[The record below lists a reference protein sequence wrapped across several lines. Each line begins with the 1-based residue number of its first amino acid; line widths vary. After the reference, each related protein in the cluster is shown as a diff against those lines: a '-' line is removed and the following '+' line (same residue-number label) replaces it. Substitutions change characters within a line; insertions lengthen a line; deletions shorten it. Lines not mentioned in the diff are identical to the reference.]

1 MNKLST
7 IFTLV
12 LLVFIS
18 SCQDFEEFQTDPN
31 STTRANPGL
40 LLTNIE
46 INAFGSIDLSA
57 AMACRYLVNVNLV
70 NDFQY
75 YGWDRAGFGIA
86 DGSTQTL
93 YHLLRQVDK
102 MEEEALNF
110 DNENYLAL
118 AKFFRAYTYE
128 QITRQFGDIPFSE
141 SLQAEEGLITP
152 AYDNQKTVY
161 LGILNLLE
169 EANELI
175 DPNSGAI
182 SGDVVYN
189 GDLSKWQKLINS
201 FRLRVLM
208 SLSLKENDTDLNLAA
223 SFNEIFSDP
232 ERYPIMESVEDN
244 CQFTYSE
251 ETGNTYPFWR
261 SASITTSYIL
271 EESFIDRLKEFQ
283 DPRLFVLADPEDIAS
298 GMDEFDFESYNG
310 FNGSAPININT
321 TRLGLGEGSP
331 LDERYIEDSEA
342 EPNLALGY
350 AELSFTLAE
359 AVYRGWI
366 SGNASDF
373 YVAGINASMQF
384 YNIDAAEVATY
395 LAQDE
400 IQYSPSNGLEQ
411 ILTQKHLA
419 MFLNSGWE
427 PFYNNRRTG
436 IPEFDVSGGGTLNQ
450 GRVPKRWMYPISEI
464 NLNQENL
471 EAAIQRQ
478 YPEGDNI
485 NGVMWSIDPQ

>member
-1 MNKLST
+1 MKKLST
-7 IFTLV
+7 IFAIA
-12 LLVFIS
+12 LLVFITN
-18 SCQDFEEFQTDPN
+18 CQDFEEFQTDPN

-46 INAFGSIDLSA
+46 INAFGSINLNA

-75 YGWDRAGFGIA
+75 YGWDRAGFGVS

-102 MEEEALNF
+102 MEEEALRL
-110 DNENYLAL
+110 DDENYQVLAN
-118 AKFFRAYTYE
+118 FFRAYTYE
-128 QITRQFGDIPFSE
+128 QITRQFGDIPFSA
-141 SLQAEEGLITP
+141 SIQAEEGVITP
-152 AYDNQKTVY
+152 AYDEQKNVY
-161 LGILNLLE
+161 LGILSLLE

-175 DPNSGAI
+175 DPNSEAI

-201 FRLRVLM
+201 YRLRVLM
-208 SLSLKENDTDLNLAA
+208 SLSLKENDPDLNLAT
-223 SFNEIFSDP
+223 SFNEIFTNP
-232 ERYPIMESVEDN
+232 TRYPIMESVEDN

-261 SASITTSYIL
+261 SAAITTSYIF
-271 EESFIDRLKEFQ
+271 EESFVDRLKEFE
-283 DPRLFVLADPEDIAS
+283 DPRLFVMADPEDIAS
-298 GMDEFDFESYNG
+298 GMDELNFDSYNG
-310 FNGSAPININT
+310 FNGSAPFNENT

-350 AELSFTLAE
+350 SELSFTLAE
-359 AVYRGWI
+359 AANRGWI
-366 SGNASDF
+366 SANAEDF
-373 YVAGINASMQF
+373 YTEGIKASMQF
-384 YNIDAAEVATY
+384 YNIDQTAVDTY
-395 LAQDE
+395 LAQAE
-400 IQYSPSNGLEQ
+400 LQYNPTNGLEQ
-411 ILTQKHLA
+411 ILTQKYLA

-436 IPEFDVSGGGTLNQ
+436 IPEFDISGGGTLNQ

-471 EAAIQRQ
+471 EAAIRRQ